1 MSRLERRR
9 RGARSQWITI
19 TAVCLGAGALF
30 AVVGG
35 ISFGYTPRML
45 IFLGV
50 SGVLLGAIGAPE
62 IEPRAFRRPVL
73 WQTGCGVVGGLLTAV
88 SFGASL
94 PGLLLGVVIGGVV
107 GALARY
113 WIGHVQLP

>member
-1 MSRLERRR
+1 
-9 RGARSQWITI
+9 
-19 TAVCLGAGALF
+19 
-30 AVVGG
+30 
-35 ISFGYTPRML
+35 ML